1 MNGVSIIIPT
11 KGVPVFLDEC
21 VNSILKNNIDFP
33 FEILIGIDS
42 CHETIYHI
50 EKDKI
55 FYKKTKI
62 FYFDSHVGPYVIKNS
77 LVGIANYEY
86 ILFFD
91 SDDIMTENMLNNF
104 YNEIDHVD
112 FVRFNYLNFSKNI
125 NNLLNENLKS
135 DTIIGTKKT
144 ILDKIVGFQPW
155 FCGADSE
162 LYERLVFNKMTE
174 KTIDGL
180 SFYRRIHDKNL
191 TIRKETSNRSEIRKK
206 YLDILKE
213 NKTKNIWTN
222 PEKRVTEEYRKIKF
236 DK

>member
-42 CHETIYHI
+42 CHETVYHI

-104 YNEIDHVD
+104 YLRIKEFDI
-112 FVRFNYLNFSKNI
+112 VRFNCRGFTDDITKLHKPI
-125 NNLLNENLKS
+125 DLG
-135 DTIIGTKKT
+135 IGVFGIKKT
-144 ILDKIVGFQPW
+144 IFNSLVGFQEW
-155 FCGADSE
+155 ICAADTE
-162 LYERLVFNKMTE
+162 FYERSN
-174 KTIDGL
+174 
-180 SFYRRIHDKNL
+180 RKNL
-191 TIRKETSNRSEIRKK
+191 KVSIVDDISFFRRLHGNNLTLKKETKHGSEIRKEYVK
-206 YLDILKE
+206 IIEEKIL
-213 NKTKNIWTN
+213 NNVWDN
-222 PEKRVTEEYRKIKF
+222 PIKSIF
-236 DK
+236 SFSVVN